1 MRRLTLA
8 LLLAAAPLGITPVA
22 AEQVDIFGRPLELFL
37 PDGYCLLDAA
47 QPNEKMLLD
56 ITTANNQGSNHL
68 VAYFVPCN
76 DLAAYR
82 AGAITSMTEYGILF
96 VPLVGGSF
104 QPTPEGRA
112 ATLQQVAAS
121 LPGIDAAVLAEVE
134 RQAQSSQGGVK
145 IDGVQFLGV
154 LGQDDSALY
163 AGLLLDVSDGQQ
175 TLAAAAVIGM
185 TVLRDVTLTANLY
198 RPYRSNADI
207 VALTS
212 ELQPYMAALVA
223 ANP

>member
-1 MRRLTLA
+1 MRRPALA
-8 LLLAAAPLGITPVA
+8 YLLAAAPLGLTPAA
-22 AEQVDIFGRPLELFL
+22 AEPVELFGRTLELFL
-37 PDGYCLLDAA
+37 PNGYCLLDAA

-56 ITTANNQGSNHL
+56 ITTANNQASNHL

-76 DLAAYR
+76 DLMAYR

-104 QPTPEGRA
+104 QPAPDGRA
-112 ATLQQVAAS
+112 ATLRQVAAS
-121 LPGIDAAVLAEVE
+121 LPGIDTAMMEEIE

-145 IDGVQFLGV
+145 IEGAQFLGL
-154 LGQDDSALY
+154 LGQDENAIY
-163 AGLLLDVSDGQQ
+163 AGMLLDVSDGQQ

-185 TVLRDVTLTANLY
+185 TVLGDVTLTANVY

-212 ELQPYMAALVA
+212 ELAPYMAELVA